1 MKLATLIF
9 LALAGL
15 ARSLLV
21 SQGKPKAATNF
32 ASLRAVY
39 SIRRLPVGTSGS
51 IVLPQARAL
60 AAASLKMS
68 TDASSSPLSPEPL
81 IVGMFGG
88 GTVGGG
94 VYEICQK
101 KKQLFESLG
110 ANIKIKKICV
120 KDATKSRDFKLDS
133 NTEIVTDFNAILD
146 DPEINCVIEVMGGTT
161 AAKDVV
167 YAAIGKGKHVVTAN
181 KALLAQHLPEIQ
193 ELLAQNPGVKF
204 GFEAAVCGGIPIIHT
219 LQNDFLG
226 DNIRKLLGI
235 MNGTTNY
242 MLTKM
247 ESEGADYAA
256 ALAEAQ
262 ALGYAEADPTAD
274 VEGHDV
280 QAKIA
285 LVAKLAFGVGVPVEA
300 IPCKGISAI
309 QSIDFQYAKQMGATI
324 KLAGVADASR
334 EGQLS
339 VYVSPVVVPRT
350 HPLASARMATN
361 IVEVTSDNMG
371 STSYVGPG
379 AGRYPT
385 ANSVVN
391 DVVRAAR
398 GLTGTAFPVD
408 AEARIE
414 GDYVSKFYVRIKI
427 RDQLGVVRVVGEL
440 AEKHGVSIDAI
451 LQLPI
456 TDPNNVDFVVTTGQT
471 AVSSIEAFSA
481 DVSKQG
487 FTLESPVVM
496 TLL

>member
-21 SQGKPKAATNF
+21 SQAKPKAATNF

-235 MNGTTNY
+235 MNGTTNF

-256 ALAEAQ
+256 VLAEAQ

>member
-1 MKLATLIF
+1 MHHAAACIHVDF
-9 LALAGL
+9 P
-15 ARSLLV
+15 LV
-21 SQGKPKAATNF
+21 FGRNPPMI
-32 ASLRAVY
+32 ASLFQRSSVFRVASKLNSSFPRY
-39 SIRRLPVGTSGS
+39 RL
-51 IVLPQARAL
+51 QQL
-60 AAASLKMS
+60 AQNNEMETLV
-68 TDASSSPLSPEPL
+68 
-81 IVGMFGG
+81 IGMFGG

-101 KKQLFESLG
+101 KKALFESLG
-110 ANIKIKKICV
+110 ANIRIKTICV
-120 KDATKSRDFKLDS
+120 RSLDKPRDFTVADG
-133 NTEIVTDFNAILD
+133 TTITTDFNAILD
-146 DPEINCVIEVMGGTT
+146 DDEINCVVEVMGGTT

-167 YAAIGKGKHVVTAN
+167 YAAIEKGKHVVTAN
-181 KALLAQHLPEIQ
+181 KALLAQYLPELQ
-193 ELLAQNPGVKF
+193 ARLKARPLLKF
-204 GFEAAVCGGIPIIHT
+204 GYEAAVCGGIPIIHT
-219 LQNDFLG
+219 LQNDYLG
-226 DNIRKLLGI
+226 DKIRKILGI
-235 MNGTTNY
+235 MNGTTNF

-256 ALAEAQ
+256 VLAEAQ